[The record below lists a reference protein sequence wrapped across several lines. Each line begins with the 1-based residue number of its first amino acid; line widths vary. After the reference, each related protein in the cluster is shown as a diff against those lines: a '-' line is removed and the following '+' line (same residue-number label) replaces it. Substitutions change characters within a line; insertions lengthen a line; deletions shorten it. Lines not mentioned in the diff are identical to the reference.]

1 VKKTFQRDRS
11 EHGVPDADHETEHHR
26 RLFDQLR
33 TKLLDLSRKN
43 PMLNYRHR
51 VGSRRQLRI
60 VDCDLEMVLAELAA
74 RQGEL
79 AVEALPEPDD
89 IPSDERTA
97 SFLAALGQAKAM
109 DLEYLTRLQALDA
122 VARQDDAA
130 LADLDRWL
138 REHVRQRLGLP
149 PRPDRSQFNVVEH
162 ARKHGI
168 EPAYELARRSG
179 EAPRPLAGL
188 QTLYVADELDSR
200 LARIAADARLAEQET
215 GLSTLFLAFGFLRW
229 YERNDGDVANFA
241 PLLLLPVELK
251 KRMEGRRAIY
261 TVRAVAEFPE
271 INLSLREWLAR
282 ASPSRKLPEFDEEND
297 VIESYFRSV
306 EETVAGLDRWRV
318 ERNLTLGHFA
328 FGRLA
333 MYADLAPENW
343 PTHPAGQTLVQSL
356 LHGSEAAAGDDVF
369 FAPDYDLD
377 DDKIEDIAP
386 ILINDA
392 DASQH
397 SAIIDVMKGKNL
409 VVEGPPGTGKSQT
422 ITNILANA
430 LYAGKTVLF
439 LADKLAALQV
449 VKGRMDAAGL
459 GDFCLELH
467 SDKAQPKSIILSLQQ
482 RYEMG
487 RDRGYEPAWPIDL
500 RKLRSARGR
509 VREYLNA
516 LHAPDEVDG
525 RTPFALFWSAIAARR
540 ELGREF
546 EAVRRVDLSEIFS
559 GGPEKIEEHAD
570 ALKLFVSAVGSLEQ
584 RYGRFADSPWTKAN
598 FAPAADCEPRM
609 IADLVRDTH
618 DAALRL
624 HEIVAARSAK
634 LQIELP
640 RLPSKLAE
648 WMEAAGRLPA
658 IPEDTL
664 LAQVSS
670 FTPGE
675 ILAAADLARM
685 RLAVEDGSA
694 HAVVQADPVAVGY
707 LAQQADACGLVSSAP
722 FEVVAHAD
730 KMSALKTSLLDG
742 LKKMSSLVAAFGPG
756 TEPDVAVA
764 AAMAEAVRFAAAI
777 PPHLDAYLW
786 FDGASHEDVLSDGA
800 QRIRLLTEAERAL
813 DEKFQR
819 NERGEWPPVEEL
831 RIAASVTSATGLR
844 PFATLVT
851 GQRTRAG
858 HVLRTL
864 GVAFDTPDVQSDIET
879 LIFHI
884 EARERFLSDK
894 RLAAAAGAFW
904 AEFSTPFEQLAAVTR
919 LRAAFAARTAGL
931 GEIGQVLK
939 THLFS
944 SNAKIVEKLRSYQP
958 WVAKFHSDLAEWPE
972 SCSAMALRQAA
983 TWIEQRAA
991 TFGQLAEGIRELGL
1005 ADANTS
1011 FDLLRRNADR
1021 RLQIWELETK
1031 IADDPVLAAVG
1042 ETVWR
1047 SPRGCEALRETVGL
1061 SQAVATANPPAG
1073 IRARVNSAEGPA
1085 FARLLEGS
1093 VVSIGLAAERYR
1105 RDVARLAAL
1114 TGIPLDAETDDPAE
1128 VADFLAPL
1136 LAELPSLGEWL
1147 DAARRRAHVGAI
1159 GLEPLIA
1166 AFDDAGLSFQ
1176 RLPATFEALEVF
1188 YRAALAKRRHAAL
1201 QNMKSLD
1208 IENERRRFA
1217 ATDQTL
1223 KARQREA
1230 VRIKLLG
1237 NAIPSGTCAGR
1248 KKDWTEL
1255 HCLRNELTKQARHIP
1270 IRSLLSRS
1278 RRAIQA
1284 MKPCFM
1290 MSPLSLAK
1298 YLPSQAMN
1306 FDFLVIDEAS
1316 QMKPED
1322 ALGGLLR
1329 ARQVIV
1335 VGDRNQLPPTD
1346 FFTRVT
1352 PAEEFGADAD
1362 EDADDL
1368 DAESILDWALKTY
1381 QAPRRLKWHYR
1392 SRCESLIAFSN
1403 REFYSS
1409 KAGSSGDLITFPNAR
1424 PGAFSID
1431 LVRVDGSYKAARNPA
1446 EVIRVVEAAIEFM
1459 VRNCGLPSEEIPTLG
1474 IAAMNL
1480 EQCEAIRE
1488 EFNRA
1493 ARDPAVERYLAACN
1507 AATATRNPE
1516 PFFVKNLENLQGDE
1530 RDVIMIS
1537 LTYGRELGQTRVAQR
1552 FGPITGSQGHRRLNV
1567 LFTRAR
1573 RRVVL
1578 FSSMGSND
1586 VLVSAGSGRGVR
1598 VLRDYLRY
1606 VESRRLEAG
1615 EATGRGPDSDFEREV
1630 RARLEAEGLT
1640 VDPEVGVAAYR
1651 IDLAVRN
1658 PSDPTVY
1665 LAGIECDGA
1674 AFHSAKSAR
1683 DRDRLREMVLQG
1695 LGWNV
1700 LRVWSTDWFS
1710 NPEGQTA
1717 KLVDDLFRLA
1727 EKPVAGDKLWLP
1739 NGAARAEAVA
1749 AEPPAP
1755 VEPMPTGDD
1764 VDADEPGADAGA
1776 QDVQAPAAT
1785 PDEIREPAAE
1795 VPAAPARL
1803 SQIEVRNALRSFRD
1817 EVILKEYPGSEP
1829 ERCILRDLMINK
1841 ILESRLDEPEQFDEK
1856 IPLWL
1861 RERTD
1866 QRQIKY
1872 LRNVCAIVEKMA

>member
-1 VKKTFQRDRS
+1 
-11 EHGVPDADHETEHHR
+11 VPDADHETQHHR

-33 TKLLDLSRKN
+33 AKLLDLSRKN

-60 VDCDLEMVLAELAA
+60 VDCDLDTVLAELAGK
-74 RQGEL
+74 QGEL
-79 AVEALPEPDD
+79 PIEALPEPDD
-89 IPSDERTA
+89 IPADERTA
-97 SFLAALGQAKAM
+97 AFLAALGQAKAM
-109 DLEYLTRLQALDA
+109 DLEYLTRVQALDA

-138 REHVRQRLGLP
+138 RDHVRGRLGLP
-149 PRPDRSQFNVVEH
+149 PRPDRHALDVVAH

-179 EAPRPLAGL
+179 DGPHPISGL
-188 QTLYVADELDSR
+188 RTLYVADELDSR

-229 YERNDGDVANFA
+229 YERDDGETVNFA

-251 KRMEGRRAIY
+251 RRMENRRAIY

-297 VIESYFRSV
+297 VVESYFKGV
-306 EETVAGLDRWRV
+306 EQAIAGLDRWRI

-343 PTHPAGQTLVQSL
+343 STHPATQTLVQSL
-356 LHGSEAAAGDDVF
+356 LHGSETTAAGDLF
-369 FAPDYDLD
+369 FAEDYDLD

-459 GDFCLELH
+459 GEFCLELH
-467 SDKAQPKSIILSLQQ
+467 SDKAQPKSIVLSLQQ

-487 RDRGYEPAWPIDL
+487 RDRGYEPPWPIDL

-509 VREYLNA
+509 LRDYLSA
-516 LHAPDEVDG
+516 LHARDEADG
-525 RTPFALFWSAIAARR
+525 RTPFELFWSAIAGRHA
-540 ELGREF
+540 LDREF
-546 EAVRRVDLSEIFS
+546 EAVRRVDLSEIFVS
-559 GGPEKIEEHAD
+559 RPEKIEEHAE
-570 ALKLFVSAVGSLEQ
+570 ALKLFVAAVESYEQ
-584 RYGRFADSPWTKAN
+584 RYGRFADAPWTKAN
-598 FAPAADCEPRM
+598 FAPAPECEPRM
-609 IADLVRDTH
+609 IADLVRDGH
-618 DAALRL
+618 DAAVQLV
-624 HEIVAARSAK
+624 EIVAAKSAK
-634 LQIELP
+634 LQLELP
-640 RLPSKLAE
+640 RLPSKLLD

-658 IPEDTL
+658 IPEDSL
-664 LAQVSS
+664 LAQVST

-675 ILAAADLARM
+675 ILVAADLART
-685 RLAVEDGSA
+685 RLAMEDGSA
-694 HAVVQADPVAVGY
+694 HAIVQADPVAVGY
-707 LAQQADACGLVSSAP
+707 LAQQADACGVISEAP
-722 FEVVAHAD
+722 FEVVSKAD
-730 KMSALKTSLLDG
+730 KMAAIKTSLLDG
-742 LKKMSSLVAAFGPG
+742 LEKISSLVAAFGPG
-756 TEPDVAVA
+756 AEPDVAAGA
-764 AAMAEAVRFAAAI
+764 ALAEAVQFAAAI
-777 PPHLDAYLW
+777 PPYVDPYLW
-786 FDGASHEDVLSDGA
+786 FDGTSHEDLLSDGA
-800 QRIRLLTEAERAL
+800 HRIRLLAETERTL

-819 NERGEWPPVEEL
+819 NERGEWPPLEEL
-831 RIAASVTSATGLR
+831 RIAAGVASATGLR
-844 PFATLVT
+844 PLATLVT

-864 GVAFDTPDVQSDIET
+864 GVGFDTPDLQSDLET
-879 LIFHI
+879 LVFHV
-884 EARERFLSDK
+884 EARQRFLGDR
-894 RLAAAAGAFW
+894 RLAAAAASFW
-904 AEFSTPFEQLAAVTR
+904 AEFATPFEQLAAVAR
-919 LRAAFAARTAGL
+919 LRAAFEARVAGL
-931 GEIGQVLK
+931 GDIGQVLK
-939 THLFS
+939 SHLFS
-944 SNAKIVEKLRSYQP
+944 ANTKIVEKLRSYEP
-958 WVAKFHSDLAEWPE
+958 WAAQFQSDLAEWPE
-972 SCSAMALRQAA
+972 PCGQMALRQAA
-983 TWIEQRAA
+983 QWIEERAA
-991 TFGQLAEGIRELGL
+991 QLGQLAEGIRELRL
-1005 ADANTS
+1005 ADANTP
-1011 FDLLRRNADR
+1011 FDQLRRNADR
-1021 RLQIWELETK
+1021 RLQVWEIEAK
-1031 IADDPVLAAVG
+1031 ISNDPVLAAVG
-1042 ETVWR
+1042 DAIWR
-1047 SPRGCEALRETVGL
+1047 TPRGCEALRETVGL
-1061 SQAVATANPPAG
+1061 SQAVASANPPPG
-1073 IRARVNSAEGPA
+1073 IRARLNSAEGPA
-1085 FARLLEGS
+1085 FARLLESS

-1105 RDVARLAAL
+1105 RDIARLAAL
-1114 TGIPLDAETDDPAE
+1114 TGMRLDAEGDDPAE
-1128 VADFLAPL
+1128 VAAAIAPL
-1136 LAELPSLGEWL
+1136 QPALPSLGEWL
-1147 DAARRRAHVGAI
+1147 DAARRRTRIGAVGF
-1159 GLEPLIA
+1159 EPLIA
-1166 AFDDAGLSFQ
+1166 AFEAAGISFG
-1176 RLPATFEALEVF
+1176 RLPDTFAALEVF
-1188 YRAALAKRRHAAL
+1188 YRAALAKRRHAPL

-1208 IENERRRFA
+1208 IENERRRFV

-1223 KARQREA
+1223 KQRQREA

-1270 IRSLLSRS
+1270 IRTLLSRS

-1306 FDFLVIDEAS
+1306 FDLLVIDEAS

-1322 ALGGLLR
+1322 ALGALLR
-1329 ARQVIV
+1329 AKQVIV

-1352 PAEEFGADAD
+1352 PAEEFGADVD
-1362 EDADDL
+1362 EDAEDI

-1381 QAPRRLKWHYR
+1381 HAPRRLKWHYR

-1409 KAGSSGDLITFPNAR
+1409 RAGSGGDLVTFPNAR

-1431 LVRVDGSYKAARNPA
+1431 LVRVDGSYKAGRNPA
-1446 EVIRVVEAAIEFM
+1446 EVSRVVEAAIAFM
-1459 VRNCGLPSEEIPTLG
+1459 VRNSSLPAEEIPTLG

-1480 EQCEAIRE
+1480 EQREAIRE

-1493 ARDPAVERYLAACN
+1493 ARDEAVERYLAACN
-1507 AATATRNPE
+1507 AGTPARNPE

-1530 RDVIMIS
+1530 RDVILIS
-1537 LTYGRELGQTRVAQR
+1537 LTYGREGGQTRVAQR
-1552 FGPITGSQGHRRLNV
+1552 FGPIAGSQGHRRLNV

-1573 RRVVL
+1573 RHVVV

-1586 VLVSAGSGRGVR
+1586 VLASTRHGVR

-1615 EATGRGPDSDFEREV
+1615 EATGRGADSDFEREV
-1630 RARLEAEGLT
+1630 RSRLEAHGFR
-1640 VDPEVGVAAYR
+1640 VDPQVGAAGYR
-1651 IDLAVRN
+1651 IDLAVRH
-1658 PSDPTVY
+1658 PSQPSVY

-1683 DRDRLREMVLQG
+1683 DRERLRESVLQG
-1695 LGWNV
+1695 LGWNI

-1717 KLVDDLFRLA
+1717 KLVDDLSRLA
-1727 EKPVAGDKLWLP
+1727 EKPVVVDTLWLP
-1739 NGAARAEAVA
+1739 DGAARAEADA
-1749 AEPPAP
+1749 AVPPVV
-1755 VEPMPTGDD
+1755 VEPAGPSAD
-1764 VDADEPGADAGA
+1764 VGAEEPVADTAPCEVQAVSAAADETPEPTPEIIGKPG
-1776 QDVQAPAAT
+1776 
-1785 PDEIREPAAE
+1785 
-1795 VPAAPARL
+1795 RL
-1803 SQIEVRNALRSFRD
+1803 SEVEVRDALRSFRD

-1829 ERCILRDLMINK
+1829 ERCILRDIMINK
-1841 ILESRLDEPEQFDEK
+1841 ILEARLDEPDQFDEK

-1866 QRQIKY
+1866 QRQIKF
-1872 LRNVCAIVEKMA
+1872 LGNVCAIVEKMA

>member
-1 VKKTFQRDRS
+1 MP
-11 EHGVPDADHETEHHR
+11 EADHETQHHR

-51 VGSRRQLRI
+51 IGSRRQLRI
-60 VDCDLEMVLAELAA
+60 VDCDLETVLAELAGK
-74 RQGEL
+74 QGEL
-79 AVEALPEPDD
+79 RIEALPEPDD
-89 IPSDERTA
+89 IPDDERTDG
-97 SFLAALGQAKAM
+97 FLAALGQAKAM
-109 DLEYLTRLQALDA
+109 DLEYLTRVQALDA

-138 REHVRQRLGLP
+138 REHVRRRLGLP
-149 PRPDRSQFNVVEH
+149 PRPDRQALDIVAH

-168 EPAYELARRSG
+168 EPAYELARPSG
-179 EAPRPLAGL
+179 DGPRPLSGL
-188 QTLYVADELDSR
+188 RTLYVADELDSR

-229 YERNDGDVANFA
+229 YERTDSETVNFA

-251 KRMEGRRAIY
+251 RRMDGRRAIY
-261 TVRAVAEFPE
+261 TIRAVAEFPE

-282 ASPSRKLPEFDEEND
+282 ASPSRKLPEFDDEND
-297 VIESYFRSV
+297 VVESYFKGV
-306 EETVAGLDRWRV
+306 EQAIAGLDRWRI

-356 LHGSEAAAGDDVF
+356 LHGSETTATGDLF
-369 FAPDYDLD
+369 FAEDYDLD
-377 DDKIEDIAP
+377 DDKIEDVAP
-386 ILINDA
+386 ILIHDA

-397 SAIIDVMKGKNL
+397 SAIVDVMKGRNL
-409 VVEGPPGTGKSQT
+409 MVEGPPGTGKSQT

-439 LADKLAALQV
+439 IADKLAALQV

-459 GDFCLELH
+459 GEFCLELH
-467 SDKAQPKSIILSLQQ
+467 SDKAQPKSIVLSLQQ

-509 VREYLNA
+509 VREYLTA
-516 LHAPDEVDG
+516 LHARDEADG
-525 RTPFALFWSAIAARR
+525 RTPFELFWAAIAGRHA
-540 ELGREF
+540 LDREF

-559 GGPEKIEEHAD
+559 GRPEKIEEYAD
-570 ALKLFVSAVGSLEQ
+570 ALKLFVAAVASYEQ
-584 RYGRFADSPWTKAN
+584 RYGSFADSPWTKAN
-598 FAPAADCEPRM
+598 FAPAPDCEPRM
-609 IADLVRDTH
+609 IADLIRDAH
-618 DAALRL
+618 DTALRL
-624 HEIVAARSAK
+624 IEVVATRSAK

-640 RLPSKLAE
+640 RLPSRLLD
-648 WMEAAGRLPA
+648 WMEAAGRLPV
-658 IPEDTL
+658 IPEDSL
-664 LAQVSS
+664 LGQVSA

-675 ILAAADLARM
+675 ILVAADLARM

-694 HAVVQADPVAVGY
+694 HAIVAADPVAVGY
-707 LAQQADACGLVSSAP
+707 LAQQADACGAISQAP
-722 FEVVAHAD
+722 FEVVANAD
-730 KMSALKTSLLDG
+730 KMAALKASLLDG
-742 LKKMSSLVAAFGPG
+742 LKKISSLVAAFGPG
-756 TEPDVAVA
+756 TEPDVAVG
-764 AAMAEAVRFAAAI
+764 AAMADAVQFAAAI
-777 PPHLDAYLW
+777 PSYIDEFLW
-786 FDGASHEDVLSDGA
+786 FDGASHEDLLSDGA
-800 QRIRLLTEAERAL
+800 HRVRLLAETERTLE
-813 DEKFQR
+813 EKFQR
-819 NERGEWPPVEEL
+819 NEQGEWPPLEDL
-831 RIAASVTSATGLR
+831 RIAASVATATGLR

-864 GVAFDTPDVQSDIET
+864 GVGFDTPDIQSDLET

-884 EARERFLSDK
+884 EARARFLADR
-894 RLAAAAGAFW
+894 RLIAAAGPFW
-904 AEFSTPFEQLAAVTR
+904 AEFATPFEQLAAVTR
-919 LRAAFAARTAGL
+919 LRAAFGARVAGL

-939 THLFS
+939 SHLFS
-944 SNAKIVEKLRSYQP
+944 SNTKFVEKLRSYQP
-958 WVAKFHSDLAEWPE
+958 WAARFQSDLAEWPE
-972 SCSAMALRQAA
+972 PCSHMALRQAA
-983 TWIEQRAA
+983 PWIEERAA
-991 TFGQLAEGIRELGL
+991 KLGQLAEGIRELGL
-1005 ADANTS
+1005 ADVNTS
-1011 FDLLRRNADR
+1011 FDQLRRNADR
-1021 RLQIWELETK
+1021 RLQVWEIEAK
-1031 IADDPVLAAVG
+1031 ISDDPVLAAVG
-1042 ETVWR
+1042 DAIWR
-1047 SPRGCEALRETVGL
+1047 TPRGCEALRESVGL

-1073 IRARVNSAEGPA
+1073 VRSRLNSAEGPA
-1085 FARLLEGS
+1085 FARLLESS

-1114 TGIPLDAETDDPAE
+1114 TGMALDADGADPSE
-1128 VADFLAPL
+1128 VAAAIAPL
-1136 LAELPSLGEWL
+1136 LAALPSLGEWL
-1147 DAARRRAHVGAI
+1147 DAARRRNRIGAI

-1166 AFDDAGLSFQ
+1166 AFEAAGISFQ
-1176 RLPATFEALEVF
+1176 QLPDAFAALEVF
-1188 YRAALAKRRHAAL
+1188 YRAALAKRRHAPL

-1208 IENERRRFA
+1208 IENERRRFV

-1223 KARQREA
+1223 KQRQREA

-1237 NAIPSGTCAGR
+1237 NAIPTGTCAGR

-1255 HCLRNELTKQARHIP
+1255 HCLRNELTKQAKHIP

-1298 YLPSQAMN
+1298 YLPSQAMS
-1306 FDFLVIDEAS
+1306 FDLLLIDEAS

-1322 ALGGLLR
+1322 ALGALLR

-1346 FFTRVT
+1346 FFARVT
-1352 PAEEFGADAD
+1352 PAEEFGADVD
-1362 EDADDL
+1362 EDADDI
-1368 DAESILDWALKTY
+1368 DAESVLDWALKTY

-1403 REFYSS
+1403 REFYAT
-1409 KAGSSGDLITFPNAR
+1409 KPGSAGDLVTFPSAR

-1431 LVRVDGSYKAARNPA
+1431 LVRVDGNYKSGRNPA
-1446 EVIRVVEAAIEFM
+1446 EVNRIVEAAIAFM
-1459 VRNCGLPSEEIPTLG
+1459 VRNSRLPPDEIPTLG

-1480 EQCEAIRE
+1480 EQREAIRE

-1493 ARDPAVERYLAACN
+1493 ARDEAVERYLVACD
-1507 AATATRNPE
+1507 AATPTRDRE
-1516 PFFVKNLENLQGDE
+1516 PFFIKNLENVQGDE
-1530 RDVIMIS
+1530 RDVVMIS
-1537 LTYGRELGQTRVAQR
+1537 LTYGREPGQTRVAQR
-1552 FGPITGSQGHRRLNV
+1552 FGPIGGSQGHRRLNV

-1573 RRVVL
+1573 RRVVV

-1586 VLVSAGSGRGVR
+1586 VIAGAGSRRGVR

-1606 VESRRLEAG
+1606 AESRRLPPG
-1615 EATGRGPDSDFEREV
+1615 EATGREADGDFEREV
-1630 RARLEAEGLT
+1630 RARLEAHGFT
-1640 VDPEVGVAAYR
+1640 VDLGVGTAAYR
-1651 IDLAVRN
+1651 IELGVRHPN
-1658 PSDPTVY
+1658 QPSVY

-1674 AFHSAKSAR
+1674 AFRSARSAR
-1683 DRDRLREMVLQG
+1683 DRDRLRESVLHG
-1695 LGWNV
+1695 LGWNI

-1717 KLVDDLFRLA
+1717 KLVDDLSRLA
-1727 EKPVAGDKLWLP
+1727 EKPVVADTLWVPDAG
-1739 NGAARAEAVA
+1739 ARAEPAVRPEA
-1749 AEPPAP
+1749 VLAVPPVA
-1755 VEPMPTGDD
+1755 VEPAGPSAD
-1764 VDADEPGADAGA
+1764 VDAGEPVVDAA
-1776 QDVQAPAAT
+1776 SHDVQAASAAAVEA
-1785 PDEIREPAAE
+1785 PEPIPETVAR
-1795 VPAAPARL
+1795 PGRL
-1803 SQIEVRNALRSFRD
+1803 SEVEVRDALRSFRD

-1829 ERCILRDLMINK
+1829 ERCILRDIMINK
-1841 ILESRLDEPEQFDEK
+1841 ILEARLDEPEQFDEK

-1872 LRNVCAIVEKMA
+1872 LGNVCAIVEKLA

>member
-1 VKKTFQRDRS
+1 VKKIFHRDRL
-11 EHGVPDADHETEHHR
+11 EHGVPDADHEIQLHQ

-33 TKLLDLSRKN
+33 TKLLDLSRNN

-51 VGSRRQLRI
+51 AGSPRQLRI
-60 VDCDLEMVLAELAA
+60 VDCDLETVLAELAGKQA
-74 RQGEL
+74 EL
-79 AVEALPEPDD
+79 PVLALPEPDD
-89 IPSDERTA
+89 IPADERTEG
-97 SFLAALGQAKAM
+97 FLAALGQAKAM
-109 DLEYLTRLQALDA
+109 DLEYLARLQALDA

-130 LADLDRWL
+130 LADLERWL
-138 REHVRQRLGLP
+138 REHVRRRLGLP
-149 PRPDRSQFNVVEH
+149 PRPDRHAVDIVEH
-162 ARKHGI
+162 ARRHGI
-168 EPAYELARRSG
+168 EPAFELAGSG
-179 EAPRPLAGL
+179 EGRRPLSGL
-188 QTLYVADELDSR
+188 QTLHVADELDSR

-229 YERNDGDVANFA
+229 YERDDSDVVNLA
-241 PLLLLPVELK
+241 PLLLLPVELRR
-251 KRMEGRRAIY
+251 RMEERRAIY
-261 TVRAVAEFPE
+261 SVRAMAEFPE

-282 ASPSRKLPEFDEEND
+282 ASPGRKLAEFDDESEG
-297 VIESYFRSV
+297 IESYFRGV
-306 EETVAGLDRWRV
+306 EGAIAGLERWRV

-333 MYADLAPENW
+333 MYADLAPQNW
-343 PTHPAGQTLVQSL
+343 PTHPAAQTLVASL
-356 LHGSEAAAGDDVF
+356 LHGSEAAAAGDVF

-386 ILINDA
+386 ILIDDA

-397 SAIIDVMKGKNL
+397 SAIVDAMKSRNL
-409 VVEGPPGTGKSQT
+409 VIEGPPGTGKSQT

-467 SDKAQPKSIILSLQQ
+467 SDKVQPKSLVLSLQQ

-509 VREYLNA
+509 VREYLTA
-516 LHAPDEVDG
+516 LHTRDEADG
-525 RTPFALFWSAIAARR
+525 RTPFELFWSAIAGRH
-540 ELGREF
+540 ELQREF
-546 EAVRRVDLSEIFS
+546 EAVRRVDLSEIFD
-559 GGPEKIEEHAD
+559 GGPERIEEHAD
-570 ALKLFVSAVGSLEQ
+570 ALRLFVSAVGGYEQ
-584 RYGRFADSPWTKAN
+584 RHGRFADSAWSRAK
-598 FAPAADCEPRM
+598 FAPAADCEPGM
-609 IADLVRDTH
+609 IADVVRDAH

-624 HEIVAARSAK
+624 LEMLTSRSAK

-640 RLPSKLAE
+640 RLPYKLAE
-648 WMEAAGRLPA
+648 WLEAAGRLPD

-664 LAQVSS
+664 LARVSS

-685 RLAVEDGSA
+685 RLALEDGGA
-694 HAVVQADPVAVGY
+694 HAVVQADPIAVGY
-707 LAQQADACGLVSSAP
+707 LAQQADMCGVVAAAP

-730 KMSALKTSLLDG
+730 RMMELKASLLDG
-742 LKKMSSLVAAFGPG
+742 LKKISSLLAAFGPG
-756 TEPDVAVA
+756 VEPDVAVA
-764 AAMAEAVRFAAAI
+764 SAMAEAVQFAATI
-777 PPHLDAYLW
+777 PPHLDAFLW
-786 FDGASHEDVLSDGA
+786 FDGASHEDILSDGA
-800 QRIRLLTEAERAL
+800 QRLRLLTETARAL

-819 NERGEWPPVEEL
+819 DERGEWPPVEEL
-831 RIAASVTSATGLR
+831 RIAASVVSATGLR
-844 PFATLVT
+844 PLATLVT
-851 GQRTRAG
+851 GQRTRAS

-864 GVAFDTPDVQSDIET
+864 GVSFDTPDLQSDLET
-879 LIFHI
+879 LVFHI
-884 EARERFLSDK
+884 EARERLLADR
-894 RLAAAAGAFW
+894 RLAAAAGPFW
-904 AEFSTPFEQLAAVTR
+904 AEFATPFEQLAAVTR
-919 LRAAFAARTAGL
+919 LRAAFETRAAGL

-939 THLFS
+939 SHLFS
-944 SNAKIVEKLRSYQP
+944 SNTKIVEKLRSYRP
-958 WVAKFHSDLAEWPE
+958 WVAKFQSDLQEWPE
-972 SCSAMALRQAA
+972 SSAHLPLRQAPA
-983 TWIEQRAA
+983 WIEERAA
-991 TFGQLAEGIRELGL
+991 ALGLLAVGIRELGL
-1005 ADANTS
+1005 ADVNTS
-1011 FDLLRRNADR
+1011 FELLRRNADR
-1021 RLQIWELETK
+1021 RLQVWELEAK

-1042 ETVWR
+1042 ETTWR

-1061 SQAVATANPPAG
+1061 SQAIATASPPAG
-1073 IRARVNSAEGPA
+1073 IRARLNSADGPA
-1085 FARLLEGS
+1085 FARLLENS
-1093 VVSIGLAAERYR
+1093 VVSIGLAVERYR

-1114 TGIPLDAETDDPAE
+1114 TGIGLNADGDDPAV
-1128 VADFLAPL
+1128 VAGSLAPL

-1147 DAARRRAHVGAI
+1147 DAARRRARLAAI
-1159 GLEPLIA
+1159 GLDPLIA
-1166 AFDDAGLSFQ
+1166 AFEDTGLSFQ
-1176 RLPATFEALEVF
+1176 RLSDTFDALEVF
-1188 YRAALAKRRHAAL
+1188 YRAALAKRRHAPL

-1217 ATDQTL
+1217 ATDQAL
-1223 KARQREA
+1223 KLRQREA

-1237 NAIPSGTCAGR
+1237 NAIPSGTCSGR

-1255 HCLRNELTKQARHIP
+1255 HCLRNELTKQSRHIP

-1306 FDFLVIDEAS
+1306 FDLLVIDEAS

-1335 VGDRNQLPPTD
+1335 LGDRNQLPPGD
-1346 FFTRVT
+1346 FFARIT
-1352 PAEEFGADAD
+1352 PAEEIGADPD
-1362 EDADDL
+1362 EDADDI
-1368 DAESILDWALKTY
+1368 DAESILDGALKTF

-1403 REFYSS
+1403 REFYASR
-1409 KAGSSGDLITFPNAR
+1409 AGSPGELVTFPSAR

-1431 LVRVDGSYKAARNPA
+1431 LVRVGGTYKAGRNPA
-1446 EVIRVVEAAIEFM
+1446 EVGRVVDAAIEFM
-1459 VRNCGLPSEEIPTLG
+1459 TRNSGLPPEQIPTLG
-1474 IAAMNL
+1474 IATMNV
-1480 EQCEAIRE
+1480 EQREAIRA

-1493 ARDPAVERYLAACN
+1493 ARDEAVERYLAACN
-1507 AATATRNPE
+1507 AGAPTRSPE

-1537 LTYGRELGQTRVAQR
+1537 LTYGREPGQTRVAQR
-1552 FGPITGSQGHRRLNV
+1552 FGPIAGSQGHRRLNV

-1578 FSSMGSND
+1578 FSSIGSSD
-1586 VLVSAGSGRGVR
+1586 VVMSAGSGRGVR

-1606 VESRRLEAG
+1606 VESRRLDAG
-1615 EATGRGPDSDFEREV
+1615 EAIGRGADTDFEREL
-1630 RARLEAEGLT
+1630 RARLEAQGFS
-1640 VDPEVGVAAYR
+1640 VDAQVGAAAYR
-1651 IDLAVRN
+1651 IDLAVRHPTD
-1658 PSDPTVY
+1658 PSVY

-1683 DRDRLREMVLQG
+1683 DRDRLRETVLQG
-1695 LGWNV
+1695 LGWNI

-1727 EKPVAGDKLWLP
+1727 EKPVVAEQLWVPHGATRDDDLVLDLQEPVEPAEPGGDVGLDAPGAGAGEQDVRATSTVVQ
-1739 NGAARAEAVA
+1739 GAP
-1749 AEPPAP
+1749 PPAP
-1755 VEPMPTGDD
+1755 KV
-1764 VDADEPGADAGA
+1764 ARAPGRMS
-1776 QDVQAPAAT
+1776 
-1785 PDEIREPAAE
+1785 E
-1795 VPAAPARL
+1795 
-1803 SQIEVRNALRSFRD
+1803 IEVANALRSFRD
-1817 EVILKEYPGSEP
+1817 DVIFKEYPTSEP
-1829 ERCILRDLMINK
+1829 ERCILRDLMISK
-1841 ILESRLDEPEQFDEK
+1841 ILEARLDEPEQFNEK

-1866 QRQIKY
+1866 QRQFKY

>member
-1 VKKTFQRDRS
+1 VKKIFHRDRL
-11 EHGVPDADHETEHHR
+11 EHGVPDVDHETQLHQ

-33 TKLLDLSRKN
+33 TKLLDLSRNN

-51 VGSRRQLRI
+51 AGSRRQLRI
-60 VDCDLEMVLAELAA
+60 VDCDLETVLAELAGKQA
-74 RQGEL
+74 EL
-79 AVEALPEPDD
+79 PVVALPEPDD
-89 IPSDERTA
+89 IPADERTEG
-97 SFLAALGQAKAM
+97 FLAALGQAKAM

-130 LADLDRWL
+130 LADLDGWL
-138 REHVRQRLGLP
+138 REHVRRRLGLP
-149 PRPDRSQFNVVEH
+149 PRPDRHAVDVVEH

-168 EPAYELARRSG
+168 EPAFELARSG
-179 EAPRPLAGL
+179 EGRRPLAGL
-188 QTLYVADELDSR
+188 QTLHVADELDSR

-229 YERNDGDVANFA
+229 YERDDSDVVNFA
-241 PLLLLPVELK
+241 PLLLLPVEVQR
-251 KRMEGRRAIY
+251 RMEGRRAIY
-261 TVRAVAEFPE
+261 TVRAMAEFPE

-282 ASPSRKLPEFDEEND
+282 ASPGRKLPEFDDESEG
-297 VIESYFRSV
+297 IESYFRGV
-306 EETVAGLDRWRV
+306 EGAIAGLDRWRV

-333 MYADLAPENW
+333 MYADLAPQNW
-343 PTHPAGQTLVQSL
+343 PTHPAAQTLVQSL

-397 SAIIDVMKGKNL
+397 SAIVDVMKGRNL
-409 VVEGPPGTGKSQT
+409 VIEGPPGTGKSQT

-459 GDFCLELH
+459 GDFCLDLH
-467 SDKAQPKSIILSLQQ
+467 SDKAQPKSLVLSLQQ

-509 VREYLNA
+509 VREYLTA
-516 LHAPDEVDG
+516 LHAGDEADG
-525 RTPFALFWSAIAARR
+525 RTPFELFWSAIAGRH
-540 ELGREF
+540 ELQREF
-546 EAVRRVDLSEIFS
+546 EAVRRVDLSDIFD
-559 GGPEKIEEHAD
+559 GGPERIEEHAD
-570 ALKLFVSAVGSLEQ
+570 ALRLFVSAVGGYEH
-584 RYGRFADSPWTKAN
+584 RHGRFADSAWSKAN
-598 FAPAADCEPRM
+598 FAPAADCEPGM
-609 IADLVRDTH
+609 IADLVRDAH

-624 HEIVAARSAK
+624 LEMSTSRSAK

-640 RLPSKLAE
+640 RLPIKLAE
-648 WMEAAGRLPA
+648 WLEAAGRLPD

-664 LAQVSS
+664 LARVSS

-694 HAVVQADPVAVGY
+694 HAVVQADPIAVGY
-707 LAQQADACGLVSSAP
+707 LAQQADACGVVAAAP

-730 KMSALKTSLLDG
+730 RMMELKASLLDG
-742 LKKMSSLVAAFGPG
+742 LKKISSLLAAFGPG
-756 TEPDVAVA
+756 IEPDVAVGS
-764 AAMAEAVRFAAAI
+764 AMAEAVQFAATI
-777 PPHLDAYLW
+777 PPHLDAFLW
-786 FDGASHEDVLSDGA
+786 FDGTSHEDILSDGA
-800 QRIRLLTEAERAL
+800 QRLRLLTETGRAL

-819 NERGEWPPVEEL
+819 DERGEWPPVEEL
-831 RIAASVTSATGLR
+831 RIAASVVSATGLR
-844 PFATLVT
+844 PLATLVT
-851 GQRTRAG
+851 GQRTRAS

-864 GVAFDTPDVQSDIET
+864 GVGFDTPDLQSDLET

-884 EARERFLSDK
+884 EARERLLADR
-894 RLAAAAGAFW
+894 RLAAAAGPFW
-904 AEFSTPFEQLAAVTR
+904 AEFATPFEQLAAVTR
-919 LRAAFAARTAGL
+919 LRAAFETRAAGL

-939 THLFS
+939 SHLFS
-944 SNAKIVEKLRSYQP
+944 SNTKIVEKLRSYQP
-958 WVAKFHSDLAEWPE
+958 WVAKFQSDLQEWPE
-972 SCSAMALRQAA
+972 SSAHLPLRQVPA
-983 TWIEQRAA
+983 WIEERAA
-991 TFGQLAEGIRELGL
+991 ALGLLAVGIRELGL
-1005 ADANTS
+1005 ADVNTS
-1011 FDLLRRNADR
+1011 FELLRRNADH
-1021 RLQIWELETK
+1021 RLQVWELEAK

-1042 ETVWR
+1042 EATWR

-1061 SQAVATANPPAG
+1061 SQAIATASPPAG
-1073 IRARVNSAEGPA
+1073 IRARLNSADGPA
-1085 FARLLEGS
+1085 FARLLENS
-1093 VVSIGLAAERYR
+1093 VVSIGLAVERYR

-1114 TGIPLDAETDDPAE
+1114 TGISLNADGDDPAV
-1128 VADFLAPL
+1128 VAGSLAPL
-1136 LAELPSLGEWL
+1136 LAELPSLGEWI
-1147 DAARRRAHVGAI
+1147 DAARRRARLVAI
-1159 GLEPLIA
+1159 GFEPLIA
-1166 AFDDAGLSFQ
+1166 AFEDAGLSLQ
-1176 RLPATFEALEVF
+1176 RLSATFDALEVF
-1188 YRAALAKRRHAAL
+1188 YRAALAKRRHAPL

-1223 KARQREA
+1223 KLRQREA

-1237 NAIPSGTCAGR
+1237 NAIPSGTCSGR

-1255 HCLRNELTKQARHIP
+1255 HCLRNELTKQSRHIP
-1270 IRSLLSRS
+1270 IRSLLLRS

-1306 FDFLVIDEAS
+1306 FDLLVIDEAS

-1335 VGDRNQLPPTD
+1335 VGDRNQLPPSD
-1346 FFTRVT
+1346 FFARVT
-1352 PAEEFGADAD
+1352 PAEEIGADPD
-1362 EDADDL
+1362 EDTDDT
-1368 DAESILDWALKTY
+1368 DAESILDWALKTF

-1403 REFYSS
+1403 REFYASR
-1409 KAGSSGDLITFPNAR
+1409 AGSSGGLVTFPSAR

-1431 LVRVDGSYKAARNPA
+1431 LVRVGGSYKAGRNPA
-1446 EVIRVVEAAIEFM
+1446 EVGRVVDAAIEFM
-1459 VRNCGLPSEEIPTLG
+1459 IRNSGLPPEQIPTLG
-1474 IAAMNL
+1474 IATMNI
-1480 EQCEAIRE
+1480 EQREAIRE

-1493 ARDPAVERYLAACN
+1493 ARDEAVERYLAACD
-1507 AATATRNPE
+1507 AGAPTRSPE

-1537 LTYGRELGQTRVAQR
+1537 LTYGREPGQARVAQR

-1578 FSSMGSND
+1578 FSSMGSSD
-1586 VLVSAGSGRGVR
+1586 VVVSAGSGRGVR

-1606 VESRRLEAG
+1606 VESRRLDAG
-1615 EATGRGPDSDFEREV
+1615 EAIGRGADGDFEREL
-1630 RARLEAEGLT
+1630 RARLEAQGFS
-1640 VDPEVGVAAYR
+1640 VDPLVGAAAYR
-1651 IDLAVRN
+1651 IDLAVRHPTD
-1658 PSDPTVY
+1658 PSVY

-1683 DRDRLREMVLQG
+1683 DRDRLRETVLQG
-1695 LGWNV
+1695 LGWNI

-1727 EKPVAGDKLWLP
+1727 EKPVVADQLWVP
-1739 NGAARAEAVA
+1739 HGAARADEMVA
-1749 AEPPAP
+1749 DLQEP
-1755 VEPMPTGDD
+1755 VEPAAPGGDVG
-1764 VDADEPGADAGA
+1764 VDAPGAGAGE
-1776 QDVQAPAAT
+1776 QDVRATATVVLEAPA
-1785 PDEIREPAAE
+1785 PAQKVAR
-1795 VPAAPARL
+1795 APGRM
-1803 SQIEVRNALRSFRD
+1803 SEIEVANALRSFRD
-1817 EVILKEYPGSEP
+1817 DVIFKEYPGSEP
-1829 ERCILRDLMINK
+1829 ERCILRDLMISK
-1841 ILESRLDEPEQFDEK
+1841 ILEARLDEPEQFHEK

-1866 QRQIKY
+1866 QRQFKY